1 MFFCVICYNPSMTYK
16 GKKINKIYSS
26 GEGYDLWA
34 EYYDKTLS
42 FLNSLEGNEL
52 NLILSCVEGKKVLD
66 LGCGTGRGIKHLYDF
81 KAADVYG
88 VDVSKK
94 MLEIAKKKFKKANF
108 ILADAENLP
117 FEDESFDVVTALFLI
132 VHVGDLKKTFEE
144 AYRVL
149 KNGGFFILSNINQ
162 RKPPKLKIYNDE
174 VIIESFYHMPKHVI
188 SALEDSFFDIEID
201 ELVYEDGVWINQII
215 KAVKRA

>member
-1 MFFCVICYNPSMTYK
+1 MTYK

-34 EYYDKTLS
+34 KNYDKTLS
-42 FLNSLEGNEL
+42 FLDGLEGNAL
-52 NLILSCVEGKKVLD
+52 NMILKCVEGKKVLD

-81 KAADVYG
+81 KAAEVYG
-88 VDVSKK
+88 ADVSKN
-94 MLEIAKKKFKKANF
+94 MLQIAKKKFKTTNF
-108 ILADAENLP
+108 VLADADKLP
-117 FEDESFDVVTALFLI
+117 FEDESFDVVTGLFLI
-132 VHVGDLKKTFEE
+132 VHIGDLRKTFDEV
-144 AYRVL
+144 YRVL
-149 KNGGFFILSNINQ
+149 KTGGVFILSNINQ
-162 RKPPKLKIYNDE
+162 RKPPKLKVEKDE

-188 SALEDSFFDIEID
+188 SALEDSFFEIESD

>member
-1 MFFCVICYNPSMTYK
+1 MTYK

-26 GEGYDLWA
+26 AEGYDLWA
-34 EYYDKTLS
+34 NYYENKKTLS
-42 FLNSLEGNEL
+42 FLDSLEGTAL
-52 NLILSCVEGKKVLD
+52 NMILKCVEGKKVLD

-81 KAADVYG
+81 KAAEVCG
-88 VDVSKK
+88 VDVSEK
-94 MLEIAKKKFKKANF
+94 MLAIAKKKFKKTEF
-108 ILADAENLP
+108 VLADSEKLP
-117 FEDESFDVVTALFLI
+117 FKDESFDAVTALFLI
-132 VHVGDLKKTFEE
+132 VHLGDLRKTFDE

-149 KNGGFFILSNINQ
+149 KKGGIFILSNINQ

-188 SALEDSFFDIEID
+188 AALEDSFFEIESD
-201 ELVYEDGVWINQII
+201 ELVYEEGIWINQII